1 MSTALLISI
10 ILNGLFIFA
19 IVWMVFELSMSNIA
33 GKYQKDLADIYKD
46 RVESLNERYEE
57 MSRIATDAIENN
69 NHTLDVAKHTQY
81 KLEHAV
87 KVVNYAANFLK
98 PRKRNEMYHILN
110 DFKRFDEWKKQQEEL
125 KEMQELK
132 DKLDNN

>member
-1 MSTALLISI
+1 MTAPLLISI
-10 ILNGLFIFA
+10 ILNGILIIA
-19 IVWMVFELSMSNIA
+19 IVWMAFEISIVKLA
-33 GKYQKDLADIYKD
+33 GQYQKEMADLYKD
-46 RVESLNERYEE
+46 RVESLNDSYED
-57 MSRIATDAIENN
+57 MSRIATEAIENN
-69 NHTLDVAKHTQY
+69 KYTIDIANHTQY

-110 DFKRFDEWKKQQEEL
+110 DFKRFDEGKKQQEEL